1 MTRAIANFINA
12 LQGMNPWL
20 EFVADENDVVIASC
34 GGQIVHAG
42 DNSPF
47 GAGRVRYILF
57 TL

>member
-1 MTRAIANFINA
+1 
-12 LQGMNPWL
+12 MNPWL
-20 EFVADENDVVIASC
+20 EFVADDNDVVIASC

-57 TL
+57 THNRQSDMTHIINL